1 LDVFRTATPAAATVS
16 AVAATAPTAFV
27 VHLVGSGS
35 AMAHARF
42 LAAVPPLA
50 LLAATLLVQSASALS
65 MREFSSV
72 VGPSSVRADP
82 KAPVLLGS
90 FVLLHCATVWWRA
103 RGSACQGL
111 ARSDQIVPRSPYKGV
126 KRAGRRS
133 PGPSPCPYSPKCVE
147 YEFSEVQ
154 RRCVGIG
161 GASSPL
167 FLRFTRSLRHS
178 TVTRSAA
185 LRKYISSPDR
195 AGVSFEVSR
204 PQLRRKEVDHE

>member
-1 LDVFRTATPAAATVS
+1 MDVFRTATPAAATVS

-35 AMAHARF
+35 ATAHARF

-50 LLAATLLVQSASALS
+50 LLAATLLVQSALALS
-65 MREFSSV
+65 MMDLSV
-72 VGPSSVRADP
+72 VGPASVRADP
-82 KAPVLLGS
+82 TAPVLLGS
-90 FVLLHCATVWWRA
+90 FVLLATVWWRA
-103 RGSACQGL
+103 RGSTCQGL

-185 LRKYISSPDR
+185 VRKYISSPDR